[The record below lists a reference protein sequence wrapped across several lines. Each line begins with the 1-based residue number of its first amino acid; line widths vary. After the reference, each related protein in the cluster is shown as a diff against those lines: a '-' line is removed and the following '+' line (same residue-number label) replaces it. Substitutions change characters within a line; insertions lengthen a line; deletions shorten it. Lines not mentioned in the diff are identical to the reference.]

1 MKKAWFLL
9 AASFLSVAVRAQELS
24 LQMTLQNREYIVGEP
39 LLVAFDFLNVA
50 RTPISCGKDDSPDR
64 FFVEIT
70 KVSDQFDFVKPF
82 NQKPVGGA
90 FTVQGGE
97 NRRITA
103 ELDKWF
109 PLLKEGKYFVR
120 GILVH
125 RGMRYE
131 SAKKSFDIVGGI
143 KLQEGYQ
150 MFVNRA
156 NLKRTFRLV
165 YWSRNH
171 MERLFL
177 RISDEPGNR
186 VWDTIDLGTLLRTSP
201 VRLDISP
208 EGEVTIVQRASQD
221 AFLRTLVWSL
231 PDNVEIAERNP
242 LIDPDISASQ
252 RAKSLYNE
260 MVDDGKEKKSK
271 KPWYKF
277 W

>member
-1 MKKAWFLL
+1 MKTVWIFLMAVFFS
-9 AASFLSVAVRAQELS
+9 AAARAQEICV
-24 LQMTLQNREYIVGEP
+24 QMILQNREYIVGEP
-39 LLVAFDFLNVA
+39 VAVTFDFLNA
-50 RTPISCGKDDSPDR
+50 TRERISCGKADSPDR
-64 FFVEIT
+64 LFVEVT
-70 KVSDQFDFVKPF
+70 KGTGQFDFVKPF
-82 NQKPVGGA
+82 NAAPIGGA
-90 FTVQGGE
+90 FAIQGGVGK
-97 NRRITA
+97 RIDA

-109 PLLKEGKYFVR
+109 PLLKEGKYLVR
-120 GILVH
+120 AVLLHKGT
-125 RGMRYE
+125 RYE
-131 SAKKSFDIVGGI
+131 SAKKSFDVVGGI
-143 KLQEGYQ
+143 RIQDGYQ

-201 VRLDISP
+201 VKLDISP
-208 EGEVTIVQRASQD
+208 EGEVTVVQRASQD
-221 AFLRTLVWSL
+221 AFLRTVVWSL
-231 PDNVEIAERNP
+231 PDNIEIAERNS

>member
-1 MKKAWFLL
+1 MKKVSFLL
-9 AASFLSVAVRAQELS
+9 AVAFISVAASAQEIS

-39 LLVAFDFLNVA
+39 LVVAFDFLNA
-50 RTPISCGKDDSPDR
+50 TRERISCGKNDSPDR
-64 FFVEIT
+64 FFVEVT
-70 KVSDQFDFVKPF
+70 KGTDQFDFVQPF
-82 NQKPVGGA
+82 NTEPIGGA
-90 FTVQGGE
+90 FTVQGGD
-97 NRRITA
+97 NRRIIA

-109 PLLKEGKYFVR
+109 PLLKEGKYLAR
-120 GILVH
+120 GVLVH

-150 MFVNRA
+150 MFVNRT

-165 YWSRNH
+165 YWSRNQ

-231 PDNVEIAERNP
+231 PDNIEIAERNP